1 MITPTRPTTIVLAQ
15 VAALKRLT
23 REEMLVHWRELFGTE
38 PPGFGPN
45 LLRRRLAYRIQ
56 ELAYGGITP
65 ETRQRLREIDAEAQR
80 PKKAKDPSIPIA
92 GTVLMKDWGGHRHE
106 VTVLQ
111 DGFQYRGQK
120 HQSLSAIARA
130 ITGTNWNGLRFFGL
144 RGERS
149 PHGAA

>member
-1 MITPTRPTTIVLAQ
+1 MITRTIPATSVLAQ
-15 VAALKRLT
+15 IAALKHLS
-23 REEMLVHWRELFGTE
+23 REEMLARWRELFGTE
-38 PPGFGPN
+38 PPGFGPD

-56 ELAYGGITP
+56 EVAYGGISA
-65 ETRQRLREIDAEAQR
+65 ETRERLREIDANAQR
-80 PKKAKDPSIPIA
+80 PQKAKDPAIPIA
-92 GTVLMKDWGGHRHE
+92 GTVLIKEWGGHRHE
-106 VTVLQ
+106 VTILQ

-149 PHGAA
+149 PQEAS